1 MNTLITGGMHQSWK
15 RTTARITAQ
24 GLSGRALD
32 VASGTGDLAL
42 ALAGLPQ
49 IHQAVGLDLL
59 PEMITLAQAK
69 AAREHPAAQT
79 CMMLGDAL
87 SLPFPDNSFACAT
100 AGFSLRNMPD
110 LPRALAEMSRVVKP
124 GGRVTTLELTP
135 LTRGLKS
142 RLFRPYF
149 HGLVPL
155 MGQLVAGNR
164 AAYSYLPQ
172 SVDRFPDAEGLSSLL
187 REAGLVEVDYQFLG
201 FGTVALHRGT
211 QADPLRLPKWHAI
224 VLAAEAGAPC
234 SSVTIGIHWRI
245 PKGVLRLSR
254 YY

>member
-1 MNTLITGGMHQSWK
+1 MAQLQGEAKQQYVASMFARIAPRYDLMNSLITGGMHLRWK
-15 RTTARITAQ
+15 RKTARITAQ

-42 ALAGLPQ
+42 ALSGLPQ
-49 IHQAVGLDLL
+49 IEQAVGLDLL
-59 PEMITLAQAK
+59 PEMVTLAKAK
-69 AAREHPAAQT
+69 ADRGHPAPKT

-135 LTRGLKS
+135 MTAGWRS

-187 REAGLVEVDYQFLG
+187 RDAGLVGVDYQFLG
-201 FGTVALHRGT
+201 FGTVALHWGLK
-211 QADPLRLPKWHAI
+211 PI
-224 VLAAEAGAPC
+224 
-234 SSVTIGIHWRI
+234 S
-245 PKGVLRLSR
+245 
-254 YY
+254 

>member
-1 MNTLITGGMHQSWK
+1 MAQLQGEAKQQYVASMFARIAARYDLMNTLITGGMHHSWK
-15 RTTARITAQ
+15 RKTARITAQ
-24 GLSGRALD
+24 GLSGQALD

-49 IHQAVGLDLL
+49 IDQVVGLDLL
-59 PEMITLAQAK
+59 PEMVTLAKAK
-69 AAREHPAAQT
+69 SDREHSAPQT

-135 LTRGLKS
+135 LPAGWKS

-164 AAYSYLPQ
+164 SAYSYLPQ
-172 SVDRFPDAEGLSSLL
+172 SVDRFPDPEGLSSLL
-187 REAGLVEVDYQFLG
+187 GEAGLVEVDYRFLG
-201 FGTVALHRGT
+201 FGTVALHWGLKPT
-211 QADPLRLPKWHAI
+211 P
-224 VLAAEAGAPC
+224 
-234 SSVTIGIHWRI
+234 
-245 PKGVLRLSR
+245 
-254 YY
+254 

>member
-1 MNTLITGGMHQSWK
+1 MFARIAGRYDLMNTLITGGMHRSWK
-15 RTTARITAQ
+15 RKTARVTAY

-49 IHQAVGLDLL
+49 IDRAVGLDLL
-59 PEMITLAQAK
+59 PEMVNLAK
-69 AAREHPAAQT
+69 AKSAHARLAGEV

-110 LPRALAEMSRVVKP
+110 LPRALAEMARVVRP

-135 LTRGLKS
+135 LAGGWKR

-172 SVDRFPDAEGLSSLL
+172 SVDRFPDAEGLASLF
-187 REAGLVEVDYQFLG
+187 REAGFVEVDYQLLG
-201 FGTVALHRGT
+201 FGTVALHRGLK
-211 QADPLRLPKWHAI
+211 P
-224 VLAAEAGAPC
+224 
-234 SSVTIGIHWRI
+234 I
-245 PKGVLRLSR
+245 P
-254 YY
+254 